1 MKTKDLIRGYFD
13 NTVDAI
19 QAKNALAKTRGA
31 QPLLRMIEID
41 QFGRSVLS
49 EFAPEEGAV
58 ARLANFI
65 ADVDPSV
72 LIVPEPARRKPSLAR
87 LLPEVVGFQ
96 KRTPRPKRKKK
107 KPQKRK

>member
-13 NTVDAI
+13 NTVDPT
-19 QAKNALAKTRGA
+19 QVKTALAKTRGA

-41 QFGRSVLS
+41 QFGRTVLS

-65 ADVDPSV
+65 TDVDPSA
-72 LIVPEPARRKPSLAR
+72 LIAPEPARKRPSLAR

-96 KRTPRPKRKKK
+96 KRTPRPKRKKR
-107 KPQKRK
+107 KPKKRK